1 MSSSRRALS
10 LRLTTPPPAA
20 DRAWSLAW
28 SIRQLTCA
36 GAYFAAGKL
45 GLALAFINA
54 SASAVWP
61 PAGIAVGAL
70 LVFGPRMWPAVATGA
85 FLVNIT
91 TSGHVPSSI
100 AIAAGNTLEG
110 LAAWWLV
117 SRWAAGRAAFERP
130 VTTFKFAL
138 LAGALAPI
146 VAASTGVVTL
156 VAAGLAPPRDWMSI
170 WLTWWLG
177 DAVGTVVIAPL
188 LVLWMTETPP
198 AWNRTR
204 AIETASVMAAI
215 GALGWLVFGNS
226 PAGARRY
233 PLEFIPAVV
242 LLWPAIRL
250 GAREAATATALLSVV
265 AVAGT
270 LQGFGPFALESPNAS
285 LLLLQMFVGI
295 IAVLMLAVAS
305 EVASRRSI
313 EAEVRV
319 LNESLEQRVLARTDE
334 LERLRDRLAEAQAL
348 AHIGSWE
355 WHVAADTVWWSE
367 ELYRIY
373 GIDPDQTITYAR
385 FLDRVHPADRD
396 LVQGIVGRALADPRP
411 FSFEHRIVRPD
422 GTERV
427 LHASGH
433 VTLDAAG
440 RPVRIVGTGH
450 DITERK
456 RADEERTQLIHEQA
470 ARHEAESANHA
481 KDLFLA
487 VLSHELRTPL
497 NAALGWAHLLRDMP
511 HDRLPHSQALDAVFR
526 NLEAQVRLVSDLM
539 DASHITLGTLRL
551 ELARVDIV
559 AVTRDAIEMIRPTAT
574 TRGIGFAI
582 DIDRARL
589 YVNGDAGRLQQV
601 ICNVLNNAVKFSLNN
616 ACVRVRVRND
626 RGTVW
631 IAVEDD
637 GSGIPAEFLPH
648 IFDRFRQA
656 NASTK
661 RPHGGLGLGLA
672 IARHLIEAQGGTIS
686 AANRGAGGAV
696 FTISLPAIP

>member
-1 MSSSRRALS
+1 MPSARRALS
-10 LRLTTPPPAA
+10 LRVTTPRLAA

-28 SIRQLTCA
+28 SIRLLMCA

-70 LVFGPRMWPAVATGA
+70 LVFGPRMWPAVAAGA

-91 TSGHVPSSI
+91 TSADVPSSI
-100 AIAAGNTLEG
+100 AIAAGNTFEG

-146 VAASTGVVTL
+146 VAASIGVVAL
-156 VAAGLAPPRDWMSI
+156 VAAGLAPPRDWISI

-188 LVLWMTETPP
+188 LVLWMTDRPP
-198 AWNRTR
+198 AWSR
-204 AIETASVMAAI
+204 ARPIETAAVMAAI

-250 GAREAATATALLSVV
+250 GARGAATATALLSVV

-285 LLLLQMFVGI
+285 LLLLQTFVGI

-305 EVASRRSI
+305 EVAARRSV
-313 EAEVRV
+313 EAEVRI
-319 LNESLEQRVLARTDE
+319 LNESLE
-334 LERLRDRLAEAQAL
+334 
-348 AHIGSWE
+348 
-355 WHVAADTVWWSE
+355 AAS
-367 ELYRIY
+367 R
-373 GIDPDQTITYAR
+373 
-385 FLDRVHPADRD
+385 
-396 LVQGIVGRALADPRP
+396 
-411 FSFEHRIVRPD
+411 
-422 GTERV
+422 
-427 LHASGH
+427 
-433 VTLDAAG
+433 
-440 RPVRIVGTGH
+440 
-450 DITERK
+450 
-456 RADEERTQLIHEQA
+456 
-470 ARHEAESANHA
+470 A

-511 HDRLPHSQALDAVFR
+511 DDRLPRSQALDAVLR

-551 ELARVDIV
+551 ELARVDLTV
-559 AVTRDAIEMIRPTAT
+559 VTRDAVETIRPTAT
-574 TRGIGFAI
+574 ARGIGFAI
-582 DIDRARL
+582 DIDRAPL
-589 YVNGDAGRLQQV
+589 FVNGDAGRLQQV
-601 ICNVLNNAVKFSLNN
+601 MCNVLTNAVKFSLNN
-616 ACVRVRVRND
+616 ACVRVRVRHH
-626 RGTVW
+626 RGTIRVD
-631 IAVEDD
+631 VEDD

-656 NASTK
+656 DAATR

-686 AANRGAGGAV
+686 AANRDAGGAV